1 MPKIIF
7 WDVDTQVDFM
17 DPNGKL
23 YVEGAKDIVENVGRL
38 TTLARDMHLQI
49 SGDVCDHVLEDD
61 EISEHPD
68 FRSTYPP
75 HCIRGTPG
83 QEKIAQTRALHP
95 LWIEN
100 RPYTMKRLKEE
111 VKAHRGEIL
120 LKKNRVDVFSQPNT
134 NLLLEI
140 LRPRQ
145 VIVYGVALDV
155 CVYYAV
161 EGFLA
166 RGDIR
171 TVVVRDATRGIDPER
186 GERILRDWRTRGVEV
201 VTTDEVVKRLTL
213 SPRP

>member
-17 DPNGKL
+17 HPNGKL